1 MQHYMES
8 SPLKT
13 TLATLLF
20 ALIFLVAP
28 FYYHDNIGG
37 TGLNLP
43 GNITVWLAVSVFIW
57 FAVNKVLK
65 QKSITFPKNISLVLA
80 FPILAT
86 VSGFVS
92 GVSEPLDWAFRLL
105 FVWGGVLFLLALFQ
119 FEFTRAQKD
128 RLLFILTVA
137 GLLHAVVACVQSFQP
152 EGIVFFLPTAPSNI
166 PTGVFQQI
174 NVHAT
179 FQATVLLLCWYLSAR
194 PLARTNLL
202 IKITLLI
209 TTFFATYLVM
219 ISGSRVGVISLF
231 VGLALLVCFC
241 LELFKRNKKT
251 IFLLSL
257 TMLLAITVS
266 LFSDGLLRLANKS
279 AVVHSE
285 YGASERIGIYRISAE
300 LIEQSPVYG
309 HGLGSFP
316 SVWQYQ
322 KADFQQ
328 RYPDYSLIDK
338 YVSHPHNELLF
349 WQVEGGFLASIGI
362 LVSFLAIFMIA
373 WKSKARYAIAL
384 LFPFA
389 FHNQVELPF
398 HISATAWFATLFI
411 IFVALSHSKKQ
422 VTPSFLSIP
431 MTKTLSLVNY
441 SVLIVATIFF
451 GHSALANYQLEMATK
466 PKQNANLS
474 IPLANPFFTKIAEDF
489 RMQQIF
495 RQSSMEHNVAAM
507 QFFNDWQEEEIK
519 NRPTAYNF
527 KMLIASYQ
535 NLQQVKKA
543 CLTAQLAL
551 NMYYKNQEFEHYVD
565 SCQK

>member
-8 SPLKT
+8 APSKT
-13 TLATLLF
+13 TLATFLF

-128 RLLFILTVA
+128 RLLFILTIA
-137 GLLHAVVACVQSFQP
+137 GFLHAVVACIQSFQP
-152 EGIVFFLPTAPSNI
+152 EGMVLFLPTAPSNI

-202 IKITLLI
+202 IKLTLLV

-231 VGLALLVCFC
+231 VGLALLICFC
-241 LELFKRNKKT
+241 WNLFKRNKKN
-251 IFLLSL
+251 LLIL
-257 TMLLAITVS
+257 LLAMLLAITTS
-266 LFSDGLLRLANKS
+266 LFSDGLQRLANKS
-279 AVVHSE
+279 TTVHSE
-285 YGASERIGIYRISAE
+285 YGASQRIGIYRISAE
-300 LIEQSPVYG
+300 LIEQSPIYG
-309 HGLGSFP
+309 QGLGSFP

-328 RYPDYSLIDK
+328 RHSDYSLIDG
-338 YVSHPHNELLF
+338 YVTHPHNELLF
-349 WQVEGGFLASIGI
+349 WQVEGGLLASIGI
-362 LVSFLAIFMIA
+362 VISFVAIFVIA
-373 WKSKARYAIAL
+373 WKSKASYAIAF

-398 HISATAWFATLFI
+398 HISATAWFATLFLT
-411 IFVALSHSKKQ
+411 FVALSHSKKQ

-441 SVLIVATIFF
+441 SFLIVATIFF

-466 PKQNANLS
+466 PEQKANLS
-474 IPLANPFFTKIAEDF
+474 IPLANPYFTKIAEDF

-495 RQSSMEHNVAAM
+495 RQSSIDRNEAAM
-507 QFFNDWQEEEIK
+507 QFFNGWQQEEIK
-519 NRPTAYNF
+519 NRPTDYNF
-527 KMLIASYQ
+527 KLLIASYQ
-535 NLQQVKKA
+535 NLQQPKKA
-543 CLTAQLAL
+543 CQTASLAL
-551 NMYYKNQEFEHYVD
+551 HMYNNNVEFERYVD